1 MGDFQPYQTDVEHIR
16 ILLCGPSNAGKS
28 TFINSVETA
37 LRGRMTGQ
45 ALAGGDSD
53 NLTTKYQTYKI
64 QQGKPESFYPFVFK
78 DTMGLEKGQSRGIC
92 VDDIKLA
99 MKGHMKDGYVF
110 NPHSPF
116 KSTDPHY
123 NNSPTLKEH
132 THVLVCVVSAG
143 TLPIL
148 SEELLEK
155 MRELRLAAQEFGI
168 PQMAILTKID
178 EACPDVQADIKN
190 VYRSKVVK
198 DVMETLSSSLDIPL
212 DYIFPVKNYHC
223 EICADEE
230 MEKLILTALK
240 QMIDFGKEGLASR
253 DLD

>member
-1 MGDFQPYQTDVEHIR
+1 
-16 ILLCGPSNAGKS
+16 
-28 TFINSVETA
+28 
-37 LRGRMTGQ
+37 
-45 ALAGGDSD
+45 
-53 NLTTKYQTYKI
+53 YQTYKI

-168 PQMAILTKID
+168 SLYYELILVFCLKLNHLMFSTGIPQMAILTKID

-198 DVMETLSSSLDIPL
+198 DV
-212 DYIFPVKNYHC
+212 
-223 EICADEE
+223 
-230 MEKLILTALK
+230 
-240 QMIDFGKEGLASR
+240 
-253 DLD
+253 